1 MQGKPTKQ
9 QCGSTSALCPSG
21 SAPCS
26 SQCERQVECARQHVV
41 RHAQAA
47 AVVGQAGQATPRA
60 AVQAVAGAA
69 PRMARCLVS
78 IPLHTDM
85 EDRTWKQLKCCCPLT
100 DAVSPACNW
109 IGCPAPMPALG
120 RIFGSRD
127 TAQGTR
133 LRFLPGLRMTPGR
146 WPSTKTLPCLPAAA
160 GPCVIGQWGGKVGS
174 SRTEQLRLM

>member
-85 EDRTWKQLKCCCPLT
+85 EDRTWNQLQVLLPANRCGQPSMQLDRLSSTHACPRADFWLKGHGPRNKAQVPT
-100 DAVSPACNW
+100 RSTHDTRKMAVNEDTT
-109 IGCPAPMPALG
+109 MPASSSGPLCDRAMG
-120 RIFGSRD
+120 R
-127 TAQGTR
+127 
-133 LRFLPGLRMTPGR
+133 
-146 WPSTKTLPCLPAAA
+146 
-160 GPCVIGQWGGKVGS
+160 
-174 SRTEQLRLM
+174 